1 MKYNFFQQNI
11 SIISLS
17 IIWDKCGS
25 NDDKIFKKEESI
37 ETLKTLGLI
46 NNNDNNYYY
55 YNMNK

>member
-1 MKYNFFQQNI
+1 MKHNLFQQKI

-17 IIWDKCGS
+17 IIRDS
-25 NDDKIFKKEESI
+25 NNDKIFKKQESM

-55 YNMNK
+55 YKMNK